1 MVIART
7 ITSGCGFRF
16 TGLSRL
22 LKLPGNYRGSRLSEM
37 SMAGGSRREYLQ
49 PIMAGALAA
58 IVGYASTFT
67 LVLAALTAA
76 GASPQQA
83 GSGLM
88 SVCIAIGILNVV
100 VSARLKVPVSFAWST
115 PGVAFILT
123 VGEPVGGFPA
133 VAGAFLVAAALIVLT
148 GLIKPLARLIAAI
161 PAPIANAMLAGML
174 LTLCLAPITAVAE
187 LPALALPILLA
198 WMIGMRFARRYAVPI
213 AVAVTGIMLASS
225 THLPA
230 GALDGSWPAFVP
242 VMPVFSLDAIIRI
255 GLPLYIV
262 TMASQ
267 NLPGLAVMRANG
279 FVLHPAPLFIITG
292 IASAVTA
299 FFGGHSSNLAAITA
313 AICAGPEAHPDKA
326 KRWPAPV
333 SAGVVYLLLAPG
345 ASLAAAFIA
354 ASPPLLIQAVA
365 GLALLS
371 SLAAALSGALAAEET
386 RLPAVLTF
394 VTTASG
400 ITIIGVGAPFW
411 GLVAGIGM
419 LLLLRFGIK
428 PAPTVVDK

>member
-1 MVIART
+1 M
-7 ITSGCGFRF
+7 
-16 TGLSRL
+16 
-22 LKLPGNYRGSRLSEM
+22 
-37 SMAGGSRREYLQ
+37 
-49 PIMAGALAA
+49 MAGALAA

-88 SVCIAIGILNVV
+88 SVCIAIGILNIV
-100 VSARLKVPVSFAWST
+100 VSTRVKLPVSFAWST

-133 VAGAFLVAAALIVLT
+133 VAGAFLVAAVLIVLT
-148 GLIKPLARLIAAI
+148 GLIRPLARAIAAI

-187 LPALALPILLA
+187 MPALALPILLA
-198 WMIGMRFARRYAVPI
+198 WIIGLRFAKRYAVPI
-213 AVAVTGIMLASS
+213 AVVVTGIMLATT

-230 GALDGSWPAFVP
+230 GALDGSWPSLVP
-242 VMPVFSLDAIIRI
+242 VMPVFTLDAIVRI
-255 GLPLYIV
+255 GLPLYVV

-279 FVLHPAPLFIITG
+279 YELKPAPLFIMTG
-292 IASAVTA
+292 LASAATA

-313 AICAGPEAHPDKA
+313 AICAGPEAHPDRA
-326 KRWPAPV
+326 RRWPAPA

-371 SLAAALSGALAAEET
+371 SLTAALSGALVVEET
-386 RLPAVLTF
+386 RLPAILTF

-400 ITIIGVGAPFW
+400 ITIAGVGAPFW

-419 LLLLRFGIK
+419 IMLLRLGIRPEPIHSGK
-428 PAPTVVDK
+428 

>member
-1 MVIART
+1 MSL
-7 ITSGCGFRF
+7 SG
-16 TGLSRL
+16 S
-22 LKLPGNYRGSRLSEM
+22 
-37 SMAGGSRREYLQ
+37 SRREYLQ
-49 PIMAGALAA
+49 PTMAGALAA

-88 SVCIAIGILNVV
+88 SVCISIGILNIA
-100 VSARLKVPVSFAWST
+100 VSSRLKVPVSFAWST

-133 VAGAFLVAAALIVLT
+133 VAGAFLVAAGLIVLT

-198 WMIGMRFARRYAVPI
+198 WIIGMRFARRYAVPI
-213 AVAVTGIMLASS
+213 AVVVTGIMLASS

-230 GALDGSWPAFVP
+230 GALNGSWPVFVP
-242 VMPVFSLDAIIRI
+242 VLPVFTLDGIIRI

-279 FVLHPAPLFIITG
+279 FVLQPAPLFVITG
-292 IASAVTA
+292 VASAVTA

-313 AICAGPEAHPDKA
+313 AICAGPEAHPDKD

-411 GLVAGIGM
+411 GLVAGISM
-419 LLLLRFGIK
+419 LLLLRFAIK
-428 PAPTVVDK
+428 PAPDVVDK

>member
-1 MVIART
+1 VTEFAGERETMMRRDMV
-7 ITSGCGFRF
+7 
-16 TGLSRL
+16 
-22 LKLPGNYRGSRLSEM
+22 
-37 SMAGGSRREYLQ
+37 Q

-58 IVGYASTFT
+58 VVGYASTFT

-83 GSGLM
+83 GSGLF

-100 VSARLKVPVSFAWST
+100 VSFRTKVPVSFAWST
-115 PGVAFILT
+115 PGVAFLLT
-123 VGEPVGGFPA
+123 VGEPIGGYPA
-133 VAGAFLVAAALIVLT
+133 VAGAFLVAAALIFLA
-148 GLIKPLARLIAAI
+148 GLIKPFARLIAAI

-187 LPALALPILLA
+187 MPLLALPILLA
-198 WMIGMRFARRYAVPI
+198 WGVGLRFARRYAVPI
-213 AVAVTGIMLASS
+213 AVVVTGIVL
-225 THLPA
+225 TLTTDLPP
-230 GALDGSWPAFVP
+230 GALDGSWPTLVP
-242 VMPVFSLDAIIRI
+242 VMPVFTMDAIIRI
-255 GLPLYIV
+255 GLPLFIV

-267 NLPGLAVMRANG
+267 NLPGLAVMQANG
-279 FVLHPAPLFIITG
+279 FTLKPAPLFLLTG
-292 IASAVTA
+292 LSSAASA
-299 FFGGHSSNLAAITA
+299 FFGGHTSNLAAITA
-313 AICAGPEAHPDKA
+313 AICAGPEAHPDPA

-333 SAGVVYLLLAPG
+333 SAGFVYLLLAPG

-371 SLAAALSGALAAEET
+371 SLAAALTGALAHEET
-386 RLPAVLTF
+386 RLPAILTF

-411 GLVAGIGM
+411 GLVAGIG
-419 LLLLRFGIK
+419 LLIALKLGNAA
-428 PAPTVVDK
+428 PAAAK

>member
-1 MVIART
+1 MTDIHPAGARR
-7 ITSGCGFRF
+7 I
-16 TGLSRL
+16 
-22 LKLPGNYRGSRLSEM
+22 E
-37 SMAGGSRREYLQ
+37 LQ

-88 SVCIAIGILNVV
+88 SICIAIGILNIV
-100 VSARLKVPVSFAWST
+100 VSARIKLPISFAWST

-148 GLIKPLARLIAAI
+148 GLIKPLARLVGAI

-174 LTLCLAPITAVAE
+174 LTLCFAPITAVAQMP
-187 LPALALPILLA
+187 LLALPILFA
-198 WMIGMRFARRYAVPI
+198 WVIGLRFARRYAVPL
-213 AVAVTGIMLASS
+213 AVLVTGVVLATT
-225 THLPA
+225 THLPP
-230 GALDGSWPAFVP
+230 GALDGSWPSLVP
-242 VMPVFSLDAIIRI
+242 VMPAFTWDAIVRI

-267 NLPGLAVMRANG
+267 NLPGLAVMQANG
-279 FVLHPAPLFIITG
+279 YTLKPAPLFILTG
-292 IASAVTA
+292 AASAVTA
-299 FFGGHSSNLAAITA
+299 LFGGHTANLAAITA
-313 AICAGPEAHPDKA
+313 AICAGPEAHPDKT

-333 SAGVVYLLLAPG
+333 AAGVVYLFLALA

-371 SLAAALSGALAAEET
+371 SLTAALAGALVVEEF
-386 RLPAVLTF
+386 RLPAILTF

-400 ITIIGVGAPFW
+400 VTVLGVGAPFW
-411 GLVAGIGM
+411 GLVAGLAM
-419 LLLLRFGIK
+419 LLVLRFGIK
-428 PAPTVVDK
+428 PIPDNTGT

>member
-1 MVIART
+1 VSEWT
-7 ITSGCGFRF
+7 QSGG
-16 TGLSRL
+16 
-22 LKLPGNYRGSRLSEM
+22 
-37 SMAGGSRREYLQ
+37 RRELLQ
-49 PIMAGALAA
+49 PVMAGALAA

-88 SVCIAIGILNVV
+88 SVCIAIGILNIV
-100 VSARLKVPVSFAWST
+100 VSTRVKLPVSFAWST

-148 GLIKPLARLIAAI
+148 GLIKPLARAIAAI

-174 LTLCLAPITAVAE
+174 LTLCLAPIKAVAE
-187 LPALALPILLA
+187 MPAFALPILLA
-198 WMIGMRFARRYAVPI
+198 WIIGLRFAKRYAVPI
-213 AVAVTGIMLASS
+213 AVVVTGIMLATT

-230 GALDGSWPAFVP
+230 GALDGSWPSLVP
-242 VMPVFSLDAIIRI
+242 VMPAFTLDAIVRI
-255 GLPLYIV
+255 GLPLYVV

-279 FVLHPAPLFIITG
+279 YDLKPAPLFIMTG
-292 IASAVTA
+292 LASAATA

-313 AICAGPEAHPDKA
+313 AICAGPEAHPDKNR
-326 KRWPAPV
+326 RWPAPAA
-333 SAGVVYLLLAPG
+333 AGVVYLLLALG

-371 SLAAALSGALAAEET
+371 SLAAALSGALVAEET
-386 RLPAVLTF
+386 RLPAILTF

-400 ITIIGVGAPFW
+400 ITIAGVGAPFW

-419 LLLLRFGIK
+419 IVVLRLGIRPEPVNTGK
-428 PAPTVVDK
+428 

>member
-1 MVIART
+1 V
-7 ITSGCGFRF
+7 
-16 TGLSRL
+16 
-22 LKLPGNYRGSRLSEM
+22 GNGAENDRD
-37 SMAGGSRREYLQ
+37 RRELVQ
-49 PIMAGALAA
+49 PVMAGALAA

-83 GSGLM
+83 GSGLL
-88 SVCIAIGILNVV
+88 SVCIAIGILNIV
-100 VSARLKVPVSFAWST
+100 VSARVKVPVSFAWST
-115 PGVAFILT
+115 PGVAFLLT

-133 VAGAFLVAAALIVLT
+133 VAGAFLAAAALIVLT
-148 GLIKPLARLIAAI
+148 GLIKPLARSVAAI

-187 LPALALPILLA
+187 MPALALPILLA
-198 WMIGMRFARRYAVPI
+198 WVVGLRLARRYAVPI
-213 AVAVTGIMLASS
+213 AVVVTGIVLA
-225 THLPA
+225 TTTQLPP
-230 GALDGSWPAFVP
+230 GALDGSWPSFVP
-242 VMPVFSLDAIIRI
+242 VMPVFTLDAIVRI

-267 NLPGLAVMRANG
+267 NLPGLAVLKANG
-279 FVLHPAPLFIITG
+279 FAPRPAPLFVLTG
-292 IASAVTA
+292 FASAATA
-299 FFGGHSSNLAAITA
+299 LLGGHTSNLAAITA
-313 AICAGPEAHPDKA
+313 AICAGPEAHPDPA
-326 KRWPAPV
+326 RRWPAPV

-371 SLAAALSGALAAEET
+371 SLAAALSGALVIEET
-386 RLPAVLTF
+386 RLPAILTF

-419 LLLLRFGIK
+419 MLILRFGLRPE
-428 PAPTVVDK
+428 PASTGK

>member
-1 MVIART
+1 
-7 ITSGCGFRF
+7 
-16 TGLSRL
+16 
-22 LKLPGNYRGSRLSEM
+22 
-37 SMAGGSRREYLQ
+37 
-49 PIMAGALAA
+49 MAGALAA

-88 SVCIAIGILNVV
+88 SVCIAIGILNIV
-100 VSARLKVPVSFAWST
+100 VSTRVKLPVSFAWST

-148 GLIKPLARLIAAI
+148 GLIKPLARAIAAI

-187 LPALALPILLA
+187 LPTLALPILLA
-198 WMIGMRFARRYAVPI
+198 WIIGLRFAKRYAVPI
-213 AVAVTGIMLASS
+213 AVGVTGIMLGA
-225 THLPA
+225 TTNLPA
-230 GALDGSWPAFVP
+230 GALDGSWPSLVP
-242 VMPVFSLDAIIRI
+242 VMPVFTLDAIVRI
-255 GLPLYIV
+255 GLPLYVV

-279 FVLHPAPLFIITG
+279 YELKPAPLFIMTG
-292 IASAVTA
+292 LASAATA

-313 AICAGPEAHPDKA
+313 AICAGPEAHPDRTR
-326 KRWPAPV
+326 RWPAPAA
-333 SAGVVYLLLAPG
+333 AGVIYLLLAPG

-371 SLAAALSGALAAEET
+371 SLTAALSGALVAEET
-386 RLPAVLTF
+386 RLPAILTF

-400 ITIIGVGAPFW
+400 ITIAGVGAPFW

-419 LLLLRFGIK
+419 ILLLRLGLRPDPVITGK
-428 PAPTVVDK
+428 

>member
-1 MVIART
+1 
-7 ITSGCGFRF
+7 
-16 TGLSRL
+16 
-22 LKLPGNYRGSRLSEM
+22 LSEM
-37 SMAGGSRREYLQ
+37 SLSGGSRREYLQ
-49 PIMAGALAA
+49 PTMAGALAA

-88 SVCIAIGILNVV
+88 SVCISIGILNIA
-100 VSARLKVPVSFAWST
+100 VSSRLKVPVSFAWST

-133 VAGAFLVAAALIVLT
+133 VAGAFLVAAGLIVLT

-198 WMIGMRFARRYAVPI
+198 WIIGMRFARRYAVPI
-213 AVAVTGIMLASS
+213 AVVVTGIMLASS

-230 GALDGSWPAFVP
+230 GALNGSWPVFVP
-242 VMPVFSLDAIIRI
+242 VLPVVTLDGIIRI

-279 FVLHPAPLFIITG
+279 FVLQPAPLFVITG
-292 IASAVTA
+292 VASAVTA

-313 AICAGPEAHPDKA
+313 AICAGPEAHPDKD

-411 GLVAGIGM
+411 GLVAGISM
-419 LLLLRFGIK
+419 LLLLRFAIK
-428 PAPTVVDK
+428 PAPDVVDK

>member
-1 MVIART
+1 MSEQT
-7 ITSGCGFRF
+7 LSG
-16 TGLSRL
+16 
-22 LKLPGNYRGSRLSEM
+22 
-37 SMAGGSRREYLQ
+37 GGRRDYLQ
-49 PIMAGALAA
+49 PVMAGALAA

-88 SVCIAIGILNVV
+88 SVCIAIGILNIV
-100 VSARLKVPVSFAWST
+100 VSWRVRLPVSFAWST
-115 PGVAFILT
+115 PGVAFLLT

-133 VAGAFLVAAALIVLT
+133 VAGAFLVAAGLILLT
-148 GLIKPLARLIAAI
+148 GLIKPLAKLIGAI

-174 LTLCLAPITAVAE
+174 LTLCLAPITAVGE
-187 LPALALPILLA
+187 MPALALPIVLA
-198 WMIGMRFARRYAVPI
+198 WAIGMRFARRYAVPI
-213 AVAVTGIMLASS
+213 AVVVTGILLATT
-225 THLPA
+225 THLPP
-230 GALDGSWPAFVP
+230 GALDGTWPSFVP
-242 VMPVFSLDAIIRI
+242 VMPVFTLDAIIRI

-267 NLPGLAVMRANG
+267 NLPGLAVMKANG
-279 FVLHPAPLFIITG
+279 FVLAPAPLFIVTG
-292 IASAVTA
+292 IASGATA
-299 FFGGHSSNLAAITA
+299 LFGGHTSNLAAITA
-313 AICAGPEAHPDKA
+313 AICAGPEAHPDKS
-326 KRWPAPV
+326 KRWPAPI
-333 SAGVVYLLLAPG
+333 SAGVVYLLLAPA

-419 LLLLRFGIK
+419 MVLLSAGLK
-428 PAPTVVDK
+428 PVRDITGK

>member
-1 MVIART
+1 MTEIREDAT
-7 ITSGCGFRF
+7 
-16 TGLSRL
+16 
-22 LKLPGNYRGSRLSEM
+22 
-37 SMAGGSRREYLQ
+37 AGRREFVQ
-49 PIMAGALAA
+49 PVMAGALAA
-58 IVGYASTFT
+58 IVGFASTFT

-88 SVCIAIGILNVV
+88 SVCLAIGVLNIA
-100 VSARLKVPVSFAWST
+100 VSARLRVPVSFAWST

-148 GLIKPLARLIAAI
+148 GLIRPLARLVAAI

-174 LTLCLAPITAVAE
+174 LTLCIAPITAVAE
-187 LPALALPILLA
+187 MPALALPILLA
-198 WMIGMRFARRYAVPI
+198 WIIGLRFARRYAVPI
-213 AVAVTGIMLASS
+213 AVVVTGVLLAVS

-230 GALDGSWPAFVP
+230 GALDGSWPTLVP
-242 VMPVFSLDAIIRI
+242 VMPVFTFDAIIRI

-267 NLPGLAVMRANG
+267 NLPGLAVLKANG
-279 FVLHPAPLFIITG
+279 FLVAPSPLFVLTG
-292 IASAVTA
+292 IASGITA

-313 AICAGPEAHPDKA
+313 AICAGSEAHPDPTR
-326 KRWPAPV
+326 RWPAPIA
-333 SAGVVYLLLAPG
+333 AGAVYLLLAPG
-345 ASLAAAFIA
+345 AALAAAFIA

-371 SLAAALSGALAAEET
+371 SLSAALSGALAVEET
-386 RLPAVLTF
+386 RLPAILTF

-400 ITIIGVGAPFW
+400 VTIVGVGAPFW
-411 GLVAGIGM
+411 GLVGGIGM
-419 LLLLRFGIK
+419 LLLLRLGIERQ
-428 PAPTVVDK
+428 PESIGN